1 MIRVWVRIWDR
12 VRVIVRVIV
21 AVRFR
26 VSKEGQG
33 KFRV

>member
-12 VRVIVRVIV
+12 VRVIVRDIV

-26 VSKEGQG
+26 VSKEFKSG
-33 KFRV
+33 

>member
-12 VRVIVRVIV
+12 VRGIVRGIV

-26 VSKEGQG
+26 VSKELGYG
-33 KFRV
+33 